1 MKIIGLDFDNTL
13 TNYDNL
19 FYKTAID
26 LNLVPSTIKVS
37 KVAIRDYLVSI
48 NKEEDFTLL
57 QGEVYGLRIADADQP
72 QGMYSALM
80 ELKMRGYK
88 LKIVSHKT
96 KYPIKGKKYDLHK
109 AALQW
114 LIKNKFLNKNG
125 LNFKKEDIFFELNKN
140 AKIERI
146 YKENCD
152 IYIDDLPEILNLI
165 NPKIERIL
173 YKPKED
179 SKKYAFKTMHS
190 WFDLVKILN

>member
-19 FYKTAID
+19 FFETARD
-26 LNLVPSTIKVS
+26 LNLIPGTIKVS

-57 QGEVYGLRIADADQP
+57 QGEVYGLRIADADQT

-80 ELKMRGYK
+80 ELKERGYK

-96 KYPIKGKKYDLHK
+96 KYPIKGEKYDLHK
-109 AALQW
+109 GALNW

-125 LNFKKEDIFFELNKN
+125 LNFKKEDIFFESSKN

-152 IYIDDLPEILNLI
+152 VYIDDLPEILNLI

-173 YKPKED
+173 YKAKED

-190 WFDLVKILN
+190 WSDLVKILN